1 MMDNKNYNIKSIP
14 QNLFNNKY
22 LVKTSM
28 METAK
33 SEISVLV
40 SVFDVI
46 NKEYSIRFFS
56 KEDDAVSYISL
67 LKAASI

>member
-1 MMDNKNYNIKSIP
+1 MMDNKKYNIKSIP

-22 LVKTSM
+22 LVKTSIL
-28 METAK
+28 EIAK
-33 SEISVLV
+33 GEISVLV

-46 NKEYSIRFFS
+46 NKEFSIKFFS
-56 KEDDAVSYISL
+56 KEDAAVSYISL